1 MNERTFDQLLEDFK
15 SFWNQYGEQIQSFC
29 KLQLAC
35 MLFRSGSRNSIEH
48 IRKSSKKDLIQIIQ
62 WNAQF
67 GPMAPVYAEIC
78 DFRKGHDAHL
88 MGLGVSKRS
97 IKNNRNACFT
107 HSDVL
112 WMKEN
117 GKV

>member
-1 MNERTFDQLLEDFK
+1 MNERTFDQLLADFK
-15 SFWNQYGEQIQSFC
+15 SFWGQHGEQIQSFC
-29 KLQLAC
+29 KLQIAC
-35 MLFRSGSRNSIEH
+35 MLTKGPAHDLDEIM
-48 IRKSSKKDLIQIIQ
+48 KSTKRDLIQVIK

-67 GPMAPVYAEIC
+67 GEMAPIYAEIC
-78 DFRKGHDAHL
+78 DFRKSHDAHL

>member
-1 MNERTFDQLLEDFK
+1 MNERTFDQLLADFNT
-15 SFWNQYGEQIQSFC
+15 FCDYYGEQIQSFC
-29 KLQLAC
+29 KLQLSC
-35 MLFRSGSRNSIEH
+35 MLSRHGCAIED
-48 IRKSSKKDLIQIIQ
+48 IMKSSKKDLIQIIK

>member
-1 MNERTFDQLLEDFK
+1 MNERTFDQLLADFN

-29 KLQLAC
+29 KLRLSC
-35 MLFRSGSRNSIEH
+35 MLSRHGCAIED
-48 IRKSSKKDLIQIIQ
+48 IMKSSKKDLIQIIQ
-62 WNAQF
+62 WNVRF
-67 GPMAPVYAEIC
+67 GEMAPVYAEIC
-78 DFRKGHDAHL
+78 DFRKTHDAHL
-88 MGLGVSKRS
+88 MGLGVGRRS

-112 WMKEN
+112 SMKET

>member
-1 MNERTFDQLLEDFK
+1 MNERTFDQLLEDFR
-15 SFWNQYGEQIQSFC
+15 SFWNRYGEQISSFC

-35 MLFRSGSRNSIEH
+35 MLTRPGHDIDQ
-48 IRKSSKKDLIQIIQ
+48 IIKSSKKDLIQIIQ
-62 WNAQF
+62 WNVRF
-67 GPMAPVYAEIC
+67 GPMATDYAEIC
-78 DFRKGHDAHL
+78 DFRKSHDEHL
-88 MGLGVSKRS
+88 IGLGVSKRS